1 MFNTNVK
8 YPLKY
13 LKVSDG
19 KRLHI
24 ETYPC
29 WGPGANVT
37 GLRKLYNLND
47 ALHPFYLF
55 HNNFFFFIFFVFIFI
70 ELKFKFIH

>member
-1 MFNTNVK
+1 MFNTKVK

-29 WGPGANVT
+29 WGPGASVT

-47 ALHPFYLF
+47 AFLVKCGQYIYKV
-55 HNNFFFFIFFVFIFI
+55 NSNIYCQAY
-70 ELKFKFIH
+70 

>member
-47 ALHPFYLF
+47 
-55 HNNFFFFIFFVFIFI
+55 VFLVKCGQYIYKVNSNI
-70 ELKFKFIH
+70 YCQAH